1 MANIFTKVAD
11 KLKSAAHAVAHV
23 FVAIFGAQASADF
36 AKSAEEILATDFGK
50 VVQSIVAGLVSVAE
64 AQGGAAARSQAFDA
78 IKSQAVSSGL
88 DLKDSL
94 INLLIELAVTKLKG
108 TLAALSAASL

>member
-1 MANIFTKVAD
+1 MANIFTKIVD
-11 KLKSAAHAVAHV
+11 KLKTAGHAIAHV

-36 AKSAEEILATDFGK
+36 AKAAEEILKSDFGK
-50 VVQSIVAGLVSVAE
+50 VVEKIVEGLVSVAE
-64 AQGGAAARSQAFDA
+64 AQGGAAARSAVFDA
-78 IKSQAVSSGL
+78 IKAQAVSSGL

-108 TLAALSAASL
+108 TLSALSAVTA